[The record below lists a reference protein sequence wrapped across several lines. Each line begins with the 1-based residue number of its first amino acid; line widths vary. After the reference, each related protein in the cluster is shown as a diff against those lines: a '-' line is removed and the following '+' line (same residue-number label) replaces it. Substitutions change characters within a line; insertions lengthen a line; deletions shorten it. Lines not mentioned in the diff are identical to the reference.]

1 MKRTYYNFQKSEP
14 MYHLTSLSNDEIKD
28 ADHASLCLDDILSPI
43 MSLPETTCTMIHPM
57 KYDLFSELLA
67 VAVELAANLCAR
79 LIIDEDI
86 FTGCFTFIVDELN
99 ATHTSSPQ
107 FYILTSTADE
117 ISIKL
122 SVDTGEHLP
131 TDIDGM
137 IQYEFWYD
145 YHYET
150 SV

>member
-1 MKRTYYNFQKSEP
+1 MKRTYYN
-14 MYHLTSLSNDEIKD
+14 
-28 ADHASLCLDDILSPI
+28 
-43 MSLPETTCTMIHPM
+43 
-57 KYDLFSELLA
+57 
-67 VAVELAANLCAR
+67 
-79 LIIDEDI
+79 
-86 FTGCFTFIVDELN
+86 DELN